1 MTREEFGFRAQA
13 LYPFPLDRGPPAAY
27 LWSLVHN
34 QASMP
39 LSSSSKPPF
48 ADLPP
53 APKAAI
59 KPFSDT
65 RHGVTR
71 TDDYAWLRADN
82 WQQMFKDTSILDPEI
97 RTHLEAENAY
107 MDAAMADTAA
117 LQKQLFAEMKGRI
130 KEDDSSVPMK
140 DGPFAYGSAFVT
152 GGEQP
157 RYFRIPR
164 DGDPK
169 DESLRVVLLDGDKE
183 AADKAYFR
191 LAGLDHSNDHKLGLW
206 GYDDKGSEYYTLR
219 IRDLESGQDLS
230 DVLDNT
236 AGGGVW
242 APDGKSFFYTLQDEN
257 HRPSKVF
264 HHILGTPQA
273 QDRLVYEEQDPGFF
287 MGVGGSLLD
296 DFIYI
301 DIHDHET
308 SEYRLLSTRDLTA
321 EPVLVAEREEGIEY
335 SMTEGGDVF
344 FILTNADDAKDFK
357 IVEAPVT
364 APGREHWKDVVPHT
378 PGRLIL
384 SHMAY
389 ARHLVWLER
398 REGLPV
404 IMIRDRVSG
413 EEHAIDFAEEAYSL
427 GLQGAAEYDTDT
439 IRFSYS
445 SMTTPSQLYDY
456 NMATRERVLLK
467 TQEVPSGHN
476 AQDYI
481 TRRVFAR
488 SHDGVEVPVTLLYGK
503 DTVLDGSAPC
513 LLYGYGAYGV
523 TIPAGFNT
531 SCLSL
536 VDRGFVY
543 AIAHIRG
550 GKDKGFS
557 WYEDGKMEKKVNTFK
572 DFIAAADHLVAEGFT
587 AYDKIIAEG
596 GSAGGMLM
604 GAVANMAPEKFAGI
618 IAAVPFV
625 DVLNTMLDDTL
636 PLTPPEWP
644 EWGNPIE
651 SEEEYRW
658 IAAYSPYDN
667 VGKKRYPPILA
678 LSGLTDPR
686 VTYWE
691 PTKWVAK
698 LREKAPDAGPY
709 LLKTNMAAGH
719 GGKSGRFQRLEE
731 VAFEYAFAVKMAG
744 KM

>member
-1 MTREEFGFRAQA
+1 LAPSPKT
-13 LYPFPLDRGPPAAY
+13 PFANLPAAP
-27 LWSLVHN
+27 V
-34 QASMP
+34 
-39 LSSSSKPPF
+39 
-48 ADLPP
+48 
-53 APKAAI
+53 APK
-59 KPFSDT
+59 KPVSDT
-65 RHGVTR
+65 RHGITR

-82 WQQMFKDTSILDPEI
+82 WQAMFKDPSILDPEI
-97 RTHLEAENAY
+97 RKHLEAENAF
-107 MDAAMADTAA
+107 MEAALGDTAE
-117 LQKQLFAEMKGRI
+117 LQKVLFAEMRGRI
-130 KEDDSSVPMK
+130 KEDDSSVPVK
-140 DGPFAYGSAFVT
+140 DGPFAYGSLFVT

-157 RYFRIPR
+157 HYFRTPR
-164 DGDPK
+164 DG
-169 DESLRVVLLDGDKE
+169 GDKQTLLNGDTE
-183 AADKAYFR
+183 AAGKDYFR
-191 LAGLDHSNDHKLGLW
+191 LAGIDHTTDHSHGIW
-206 GYDDKGSEYYTLR
+206 GYDDKGSEYFTLR
-219 IRDLESGQDLS
+219 IRDLATGEDLE
-230 DVLDNT
+230 DVIENT

-264 HHILGTPQA
+264 HHVVGQPQSS
-273 QDRLVYEEQDPGFF
+273 DRLVFEEKDPGFF

-308 SEYRLLSTRDLTA
+308 SEYRLLSTSDLTA
-321 EPVLVAEREEGIEY
+321 EPKLVADREEGIEY

-344 FILTNADDAKDFK
+344 YILTNDGDAKDFK
-357 IVEAPVT
+357 IVEAPVS
-364 APGREHWKDVVPHT
+364 APGKENWKEIVPHE
-378 PGRLIL
+378 PGRLII

-389 ARHLVWLER
+389 ARHLIWLQR
-398 REGLPV
+398 KDGLPQIV
-404 IMIRDRVSG
+404 IRDRQSG
-413 EEHAIDFAEEAYSL
+413 EEHAIAFDEEAYSL
-427 GLQGAAEYDTDT
+427 GLSGAAEYETNT

-445 SMTTPSQLYDY
+445 SMTTPTQLYDY
-456 NMATRERVLLK
+456 DMVTRERVLLK

-476 AQDYI
+476 PDDYV
-481 TRRVFAR
+481 TRRVMAPA
-488 SHDGVEVPVTLLYGK
+488 HDGELVPVSLLYRK
-503 DTVLDGSAPC
+503 DTPLDGSSPC
-513 LLYGYGAYGV
+513 LLYGYGAYGM
-523 TIPAGFNT
+523 TIPASFSTNA
-531 SCLSL
+531 LSL
-536 VDRGFVY
+536 ADRGIVY

-550 GKDKGFS
+550 GKDKGFA
-557 WYEDGKMEKKVNTFK
+557 WYENGKMENKQNTFK
-572 DFIAAADHLVAEGFT
+572 DFIAAADHLVSTGFT
-587 AYDKIIAEG
+587 SYDRIIAEG

-644 EWGNPIE
+644 EWGNPID

-667 VGKKRYPPILA
+667 VTGRAYPPILA
-678 LSGLTDPR
+678 ISGLTDPR

-698 LREKAPDAGPY
+698 LRDMTTGTAPI

-731 VAFEYAFAVKMAG
+731 IAFEYAFAIKVAG

>member
-1 MTREEFGFRAQA
+1 MSV
-13 LYPFPLDRGPPAAY
+13 FPNLPTPPAAEKK
-27 LWSLVHN
+27 SV
-34 QASMP
+34 
-39 LSSSSKPPF
+39 
-48 ADLPP
+48 
-53 APKAAI
+53 
-59 KPFSDT
+59 SDT
-65 RHGVTR
+65 RHGITR
-71 TDDYAWLRADN
+71 TDDYAWMRAEN
-82 WQQMFKDTSILDPEI
+82 WQAMFKDPSLLDQDL
-97 RTHLEAENAY
+97 RRHLEAENAY
-107 MDAAMADTAA
+107 MDAAMDDTKA
-117 LQKQLFAEMKGRI
+117 LQEKLFAEMKGRI

-140 DGPFAYGSAFVT
+140 DGPFAYGTAFVT

-164 DGDPK
+164 DGDHK
-169 DESLRVVLLDGDKE
+169 DETIRKLLLDGDKE
-183 AADKAYFR
+183 AKGKDYFR
-191 LAGLDHSNDHKLGLW
+191 LAGLDPTTDHAFGLW
-206 GYDDKGSEYYTLR
+206 GYDDKGSEYFTLR
-219 IRDLESGQDLS
+219 VRDLSTGEDLA
-230 DVLDNT
+230 DVIENT
-236 AGGGVW
+236 GGGGAW
-242 APDGKSFFYTLQDEN
+242 APDGKSFFYTLQDDN

-264 HHILGTPQA
+264 HHIVGQPQSS
-273 QDRLVYEEQDPGFF
+273 DRLVYEEKDHGFF

-308 SEYRLLSTRDLTA
+308 SEYRILSTKDLTA
-321 EPVLVAEREEGIEY
+321 EPLLVAEREEGIEY
-335 SMTEGGDVF
+335 SLAEGGDVF
-344 FILTNADDAKDFK
+344 YILTNDGGAKDFK
-357 IVEAPVT
+357 IMEAPVT
-364 APGREHWKDVVPHT
+364 APGKENWKEVVAHV

-384 SHMAY
+384 NHMAF
-389 ARHLVWLER
+389 ARHLVWLQR
-398 REGLPV
+398 RNGLPE
-404 IMIRDRVSG
+404 IMIRDRVTG
-413 EEHAIDFAEEAYSL
+413 EEHSIAFAEEAYAL
-427 GLQGAAEYDTDT
+427 GLQGAAEYDTDV

-445 SMTTPSQLYDY
+445 SMTTPSQLFDY
-456 NMATRERVLLK
+456 NMATRERTLLK

-476 AQDYI
+476 PDDYV
-481 TRRVFAR
+481 TRRVFAP
-488 SHDGVEVPVTLLYGK
+488 SHDGIEVPVTLLYRK
-503 DTVLDGSAPC
+503 DTPLNGSAPC
-513 LLYGYGAYGV
+513 LLYGYGAYG
-523 TIPAGFNT
+523 ISIAAGFNT
-531 SCLSL
+531 NCLSL
-536 VDRGFVY
+536 ADRGFVY

-550 GKDKGFS
+550 GKDKGFQ

-572 DFIAAADHLVAEGFT
+572 DFIAAADHLVKERFT
-587 AYDKIIAEG
+587 SYDRIIAEG

-604 GAVANMAPEKFAGI
+604 GAIANMAPEKFAGI

-667 VGKKRYPPILA
+667 VGQRPYPPILA

-698 LREKAPDAGPY
+698 LREKAPAAGPY

-731 VAFEYAFAVKMAG
+731 IAFEYAFAVKVAG
-744 KM
+744 RM

>member
-1 MTREEFGFRAQA
+1 MSIFNNLPT
-13 LYPFPLDRGPPAAY
+13 PPTVAK
-27 LWSLVHN
+27 
-34 QASMP
+34 
-39 LSSSSKPPF
+39 KPV
-48 ADLPP
+48 
-53 APKAAI
+53 
-59 KPFSDT
+59 SDT
-65 RHGVTR
+65 RHGITR

-82 WQQMFKDTSILDPEI
+82 WQQMFKDTSILDAEI
-97 RTHLEAENAY
+97 RGYLEAENAH
-107 MDAAMADTAA
+107 MDAAMADTKA
-117 LQKQLFAEMKGRI
+117 LQKTLFDEMKGRI
-130 KEDDSSVPMK
+130 KEDDSSIPMK

-169 DESLRVVLLDGDKE
+169 DEALRDLLLDGDKE
-183 AADKAYFR
+183 AAGKDYFR
-191 LAGLDHSNDHKLGLW
+191 LSGIDHTTDHSFGIW
-206 GYDDKGSEYYTLR
+206 GYDDKGSEYFTLR
-219 IRDLESGQDLS
+219 IRDLATKQDLE

-264 HHILGTPQA
+264 HHIVGTPQA
-273 QDRLVYEEQDPGFF
+273 DDRLVYEETDPGFF

-296 DFIYI
+296 DYIYI

-308 SEYRLLSTRDLTA
+308 SEYRLLSTKDLTA
-321 EPVLVAEREEGIEY
+321 EPQLVAEREEGIEY
-335 SMTEGGDVF
+335 AMTEGGDVF
-344 FILTNADDAKDFK
+344 YILTNAGGAKDFK
-357 IVEAPVT
+357 IVEAPVS
-364 APGREHWKDVVPHT
+364 APGKANWKEVVAHE

-384 SHMAY
+384 SHMAF

-404 IMIRDRVSG
+404 IMIRDRKTGV
-413 EEHAIDFAEEAYSL
+413 EHSIAFAEEAYSL
-427 GLQGAAEYDTDT
+427 GLSGSAEYDTDV

-445 SMTTPSQLYDY
+445 SMTTPSQLFDY
-456 NMATRERVLLK
+456 NMATRERTLLK

-476 AQDYI
+476 PDDYV
-481 TRRVFAR
+481 TRRVFAKA
-488 SHDGVEVPVTLLYGK
+488 HDGVDVPVTLLYRR
-503 DTVLDGSAPC
+503 DTPLDGSAPC
-513 LLYGYGAYGV
+513 LLYGYGAYGI

-531 SCLSL
+531 NCLSL

-557 WYEDGKMEKKVNTFK
+557 WYEDGKMEKKANTFK
-572 DFIAAADHLVAEGFT
+572 DFIAAADHLVAEKFT
-587 AYDKIIAEG
+587 SYDNIIAEG

-604 GAVANMAPEKFAGI
+604 GAIANMAPEKFAGI

-625 DVLNTMLDDTL
+625 DVLNTMLDYTL

-651 SEEEYRW
+651 SVEQYNW

-667 VGKKRYPPILA
+667 VGAKAYPPILA

-691 PTKWVAK
+691 PTKWIAK
-698 LREKAPDAGPY
+698 LREHAPDAGPF

-731 VAFEYAFAVKMAG
+731 IAFEYAFAIKVAG